1 MTTGDTWAVELPE
14 RYIACT
20 FENFDPAVSPAAA
33 AALSAAR
40 RFVEEQHSSLVLV
53 GRPGA
58 GKSHLA
64 AAICD
69 AEWARTRDSYLA
81 KKARIQELPRDEQM
95 WPAFPST
102 PLWVNVPDLI
112 SRLRGG
118 DPEVRAEARAA
129 GAHHGLVVLDDLGRE
144 KASEW
149 TGEAVYVLVNTRYE
163 ALARTVVTSN
173 LTIAE
178 LEANGYGPAISRLAE
193 DGLLVEMASA
203 TDYRTRR
210 TS

>member
-1 MTTGDTWAVELPE
+1 MTDWTVELPG
-14 RYIACT
+14 RYTGCS
-20 FENFDPAVSPAAA
+20 FENFDPAASPAAA

-40 RFVEEQHSSLVLV
+40 RFVEDQLSALVLV

-64 AAICD
+64 AAICA
-69 AEWARTRDSYLA
+69 AEWERARDVYLGR
-81 KKARIQELPRDEQM
+81 KARVEGLPPDEQV
-95 WPAFPST
+95 WPALPT
-102 PLWVNVPDLI
+102 IPLWVNVPDLI

-118 DPEVRAEARAA
+118 DPEVRSEARAA
-129 GAHHGLVVLDDLGRE
+129 GTHRGLVVLDDLGRE
-144 KASEW
+144 NVTEW
-149 TGEAVYVLVNTRYE
+149 TGEVLYVLVNRRYE
-163 ALARTVVTSN
+163 DFRRTVVTSN

-210 TS
+210 P